1 MGYTQIVKP
10 NTSSYNQIAK
20 PNSLRPIT
28 IDDLSPDGETIN
40 ELTGT
45 IDGLA
50 GYIDIYI
57 KIIKPTL

>member
-45 IDGLA
+45 IYRYLH
-50 GYIDIYI
+50 
-57 KIIKPTL
+57 